1 MGLDER
7 QVVHTRS
14 KKPLEGTR
22 VHLFGFLKPLE
33 RTRVH
38 AFGFLKP
45 LEGNPVHAF
54 EIPKV
59 NLVRCSASVWVFE
72 TELGAMQC
80 ICLGF

>member
-1 MGLDER
+1 M
-7 QVVHTRS
+7 HS
-14 KKPLEGTR
+14 KNPPEGTS
-22 VHLFGFLKPLE
+22 VHLFEFLKPLE
-33 RTRVH
+33 RTSVH

-54 EIPKV
+54 EIPKL